1 MHFLRS
7 FGLPFVLAF
16 LAFLCFTSVFT
27 VKASVRYTCIV
38 AHRRTKICRLLASRL
53 PPIPLRHPFAFWPP
67 VFNSLPSIKGPDLA
81 GSAGNIFPA
90 LRLGTWMTSMSP
102 RGVARVDGVVMR
114 VDILKKN
121 FWEFLAVY
129 YVSAVTQTA
138 FESHRTVL
146 QTGSDT
152 RKREQVCT
160 STKSAKS
167 DQLHKPGHF
176 FEKDTGFYEKK
187 RYEKRKKR

>member
-1 MHFLRS
+1 MRDGRHGVLVSMQLLPLALAFLFPIFRLFTVTLHSHRLLRSNATSHSRRFRAMHFLRS

-27 VKASVRYTCIV
+27 VKASVRYTWCVACHKAPRISYSIV

-90 LRLGTWMTSMSP
+90 LRLGVRALATSAYMMGEHLISLTNR
-102 RGVARVDGVVMR
+102 RG
-114 VDILKKN
+114 
-121 FWEFLAVY
+121 
-129 YVSAVTQTA
+129 
-138 FESHRTVL
+138 
-146 QTGSDT
+146 
-152 RKREQVCT
+152 
-160 STKSAKS
+160 
-167 DQLHKPGHF
+167 
-176 FEKDTGFYEKK
+176 
-187 RYEKRKKR
+187 